1 MAQLALLAAVTAG
14 CSGDEGGDGATAPA
28 TSTPTAPGD
37 RPLVEV
43 VDAGTGERRVLSL
56 APDDGATSS
65 STVSV
70 TQQVVRDEAPAATL
84 PPLTFPFGSTTEVAD
99 DGVVTL
105 TRTYAE
111 PTYDPA
117 QASAADER
125 DLQPVLAELAGA
137 TSTVV
142 VRPDGTTVESS
153 SGSESLQ
160 QVDAQLRDLVPV
172 LPTEPVGPGARWT
185 ATSVTEVDGA
195 VVDQVATY
203 TLTSLEGDA
212 YVVEVSIEQTYRRGE
227 VEGVEVRS
235 GRGTVT
241 ARLEGSLGE
250 LLPDSATGDVATEIS
265 YVVQRQVTQ
274 VRTTVALELT
284 NA

>member
-1 MAQLALLAAVTAG
+1 MPALLTVLAATAG
-14 CSGDEGGDGATAPA
+14 CSGDGDGDDATLPAA

-43 VDAGTGERRVLSL
+43 LDAGSDERRVLSL
-56 APDDGATSS
+56 TPDEATTSATAS
-65 STVSV
+65 IA
-70 TQQVVRDEAPAATL
+70 QQVVRDEAPAAAL
-84 PPLTFPFGSTTEVAD
+84 PPITFPFETTTEVAD
-99 DGVVTL
+99 DGVVTA

-111 PTYDPA
+111 PTVDPA
-117 QASAADER
+117 QATAADER
-125 DLQPVLAELAGA
+125 DLLPVLRELAGA
-137 TSTVV
+137 TSTLV
-142 VRPDGTTVESS
+142 VRPDGTTVEAS
-153 SGSESLQ
+153 SGSDTLEQ
-160 QVDAQLRDLVPV
+160 IDAQLRDLVPV
-172 LPTEPVGPGARWT
+172 LPTEAVGPGARWT
-185 ATSVTEVDGA
+185 ATSVAEVDAA

-241 ARLEGSLGE
+241 ARLEGTLGE
-250 LLPDSATGDVATEIS
+250 LLPDTATGNVATEIS
-265 YVVQRQVTQ
+265 YVVQQQVTQ

-284 NA
+284 DA